1 MYSLTFKTSARKE
14 LDSIADPEFLRIDKA
29 ILALKNQPRPYPQS
43 KKLEG
48 ENKFR
53 LRVGDY
59 RIVYEIDDKQKTVT
73 VYRVR
78 HRKDVYRR

>member
-14 LDSIADPEFLRIDKA
+14 LDRITDPEFLRIDKA
-29 ILALKNQPRPYPQS
+29 ILALKNQPRSYPQS

-59 RIVYEIDDKQKTVT
+59 RIVYEIDDKQKIVT
-73 VYRVR
+73 IYRVR